1 MNIFSKIY
9 KFLYDLNKV
18 ESELHWIRKGWYII
32 LLIFSSMYV
41 LKNFDTFVTQCF
53 ICKFDGNSL
62 IFVLWLLLLIMPLI
76 NSIEGYGF
84 KFNKEQAKQDEITH
98 KIKILKEDIIKQNNH
113 PDLAELENQLKDIQK
128 EYTKIIQ

>member
-98 KIKILKEDIIKQNNH
+98 NIKQNNH

-128 EYTKIIQ
+128 EYTNE

>member
-53 ICKFDGNSL
+53 ICKFEGNSL

-128 EYTKIIQ
+128 EYTNE

>member
-32 LLIFSSMYV
+32 LLVFSSMYV

-128 EYTKIIQ
+128 EYTNE

>member
-53 ICKFDGNSL
+53 TCKFDGNSL

-128 EYTKIIQ
+128 EYTNE

>member
-84 KFNKEQAKQDEITH
+84 KVNKEQDKQDEITH

-128 EYTKIIQ
+128 EYTNE

>member
-128 EYTKIIQ
+128 EYTNE

>member
-9 KFLYDLNKV
+9 KFLYDLNKI

-41 LKNFDTFVTQCF
+41 LKNFDTFITQCF

-128 EYTKIIQ
+128 EYTNE

>member
-84 KFNKEQAKQDEITH
+84 KFNKEKAKQDEITH

-128 EYTKIIQ
+128 EYTNE

>member
-1 MNIFSKIY
+1 MNIFSKFY

-128 EYTKIIQ
+128 EYTNE

>member
-62 IFVLWLLLLIMPLI
+62 IFVLWLI
-76 NSIEGYGF
+76 Y
-84 KFNKEQAKQDEITH
+84 
-98 KIKILKEDIIKQNNH
+98 
-113 PDLAELENQLKDIQK
+113 
-128 EYTKIIQ
+128 

>member
-128 EYTKIIQ
+128 EHTNE

>member
-76 NSIEGYGF
+76 NSIEGYCF

-128 EYTKIIQ
+128 EYTNE

>member
-113 PDLAELENQLKDIQK
+113 PDLADLENQLKDIQK
-128 EYTKIIQ
+128 EYTNE

>member
-41 LKNFDTFVTQCF
+41 LKNFDTFVTKCF

-128 EYTKIIQ
+128 EYTNE

>member
-18 ESELHWIRKGWYII
+18 ESELHCIRKGWYII

-128 EYTKIIQ
+128 EYTNE

>member
-1 MNIFSKIY
+1 M
-9 KFLYDLNKV
+9 NKV

-128 EYTKIIQ
+128 EYTNE

>member
-9 KFLYDLNKV
+9 IFLYDLNKV

-128 EYTKIIQ
+128 EYTNE

>member
-76 NSIEGYGF
+76 NSIEGYSF

-128 EYTKIIQ
+128 EYTNE

>member
-1 MNIFSKIY
+1 MNTFSKIY

-128 EYTKIIQ
+128 EYTNE

>member
-113 PDLAELENQLKDIQK
+113 ADLAELENQEKDIQK
-128 EYTKIIQ
+128 EYTNE

>member
-18 ESELHWIRKGWYII
+18 ESELHWIRNGWYIL

-128 EYTKIIQ
+128 EYTNE

>member
-84 KFNKEQAKQDEITH
+84 KFNKEQAKQDELTH

-128 EYTKIIQ
+128 EYTNE

>member
-98 KIKILKEDIIKQNNH
+98 KIKKLKEDIIKQNNH

-128 EYTKIIQ
+128 EYTNE

>member
-32 LLIFSSMYV
+32 VLIFSSMYV

-128 EYTKIIQ
+128 EYTNE

>member
-98 KIKILKEDIIKQNNH
+98 KIKILKEDIIKRNNH

-128 EYTKIIQ
+128 EYTNE

>member
-1 MNIFSKIY
+1 MNIFSKLY

-128 EYTKIIQ
+128 EYTNE

>member
-1 MNIFSKIY
+1 M
-9 KFLYDLNKV
+9 YDLNKV

-128 EYTKIIQ
+128 EYTNE

>member
-98 KIKILKEDIIKQNNH
+98 KIKILKEDINKQNNH

-128 EYTKIIQ
+128 EYTNE

>member
-1 MNIFSKIY
+1 MNICSKIN

-128 EYTKIIQ
+128 EYTNE

>member
-113 PDLAELENQLKDIQK
+113 PDLAELENQLKDI
-128 EYTKIIQ
+128 

>member
-128 EYTKIIQ
+128 EYTNELL

>member
-62 IFVLWLLLLIMPLI
+62 IFVLWLLLLIMPII

-128 EYTKIIQ
+128 EYTNE

>member
-62 IFVLWLLLLIMPLI
+62 IFVLWLLLVIMPLN
-76 NSIEGYGF
+76 NSIEGYGL
-84 KFNKEQAKQDEITH
+84 KFNKEQAKQEEITH

-128 EYTKIIQ
+128 EYTNE

>member
-18 ESELHWIRKGWYII
+18 ESELHWIRKVWYII

-128 EYTKIIQ
+128 EYTNE

>member
-18 ESELHWIRKGWYII
+18 ESELHWIRKGLYII

-128 EYTKIIQ
+128 EYTNE

>member
-1 MNIFSKIY
+1 MNIFFKIY

-128 EYTKIIQ
+128 EYTNE

>member
-113 PDLAELENQLKDIQK
+113 HDLAELENQLKDIQK
-128 EYTKIIQ
+128 EYTNE

>member
-98 KIKILKEDIIKQNNH
+98 KIKILKEDIIEQNNH

-128 EYTKIIQ
+128 EYTNE